1 MEGQGTW
8 MRPES
13 DLGAEGM
20 SLMGRAVT
28 REEGNGGEAW
38 KLVRMK
44 LKLRWC
50 QGHELGTE

>member
-1 MEGQGTW
+1 